1 MDLSPSGIGLAILR
15 NQRTARAPIHLYRW
29 GLGALLGNRLMLLE
43 PTGRKS
49 GTARF
54 TCLEVI
60 ERPATD
66 RILVAS
72 GFGETSQWYRNLRA
86 NPKCFITTG
95 RIRRRLATATLLPA
109 DESAK
114 ALARYQSEHVE
125 SWKLLKQVI
134 EKDGATSPD
143 DVPIVEF
150 RLD

>member
-1 MDLSPSGIGLAILR
+1 
-15 NQRTARAPIHLYRW
+15 
-29 GLGALLGNRLMLLE
+29 MLLE
-43 PTGRKS
+43 HTGRKS

-60 ERPATD
+60 ERPSTN

-114 ALARYQSEHVE
+114 ALARYQSEHAE